1 MTEEM
6 RKVALSVALLLT
18 ASLLAA
24 SESEEV
30 FEKAFSM
37 EGVSRIGVEN
47 FNGRIEAIAWDKPYL
62 KVVANKKASG
72 SRAEDTLH
80 ETEIRVRKVNDEI
93 RIETVNPNRHRLFG
107 ILDFGIRN
115 ARVDY
120 KVFFPGASELRLET
134 CNGEVQASGT
144 AGALSCD
151 TVNGA
156 IELAEIAGPV
166 KATTVNGSLRI
177 GFRGPLK
184 NSRLE
189 TVNGSIEVAFDRKS
203 SVSYD
208 LSTVNGRIEGDF
220 QLASE
225 GTHGSKTARG
235 EYNGGNSSLKCETVN
250 GSIRLRANPETAA
263 SATKPN

>member
-6 RKVALSVALLLT
+6 RKVALSAALL
-18 ASLLAA
+18 AIAALLAA
-24 SESEEV
+24 SDTEEV
-30 FEKAFSM
+30 YEKAFSM

-47 FNGRIEAIAWDKPYL
+47 FNGRIEAVAWDKPYL
-62 KVVANKKASG
+62 KVLANKKAGG
-72 SRAEDTLH
+72 SRADETLH

-107 ILDFGIRN
+107 FLDFGIRN

-120 KVFFPGASELRLET
+120 KVFFPGSAELRLET
-134 CNGEVQASGT
+134 CNGEVQASGS
-144 AGALSCD
+144 ASPISCD

-156 IELAEIAGPV
+156 IDLAEIAGPV
-166 KATTVNGSLRI
+166 KANTVNGSLRI
-177 GFRGPLK
+177 SFRGPLK

-203 SVSYD
+203 SVAYD

-225 GTHGSKTARG
+225 GSHGSKTARG
-235 EYNGGNSSLKCETVN
+235 EYNGGSSSLKCETVN
-250 GSIRLRANPETAA
+250 GSIRLRTNPETAA
-263 SATKPN
+263 AKPN

>member
-1 MTEEM
+1 MSEEM

-18 ASLLAA
+18 AALLTAGD
-24 SESEEV
+24 SEEV

-37 EGVSRIGVEN
+37 EGVLRVGVEN
-47 FNGRIEAIAWDKPYL
+47 FNGRVEALAWDKPYL
-62 KVVANKKASG
+62 KVQATKKASG
-72 SRAEDTLH
+72 SRAEETLH
-80 ETEIRVRKVNDEI
+80 ETEVRVRKIGNEI

-107 ILDFGIRN
+107 FLDFGIRN

-120 KVFFPGASELRLET
+120 KVLFPAGAELRLET

-144 AGALSCD
+144 TSPLSCD

-177 GFRGPLK
+177 GFRGPLQ

-203 SVSYD
+203 SVAYD

-220 QLASE
+220 ELASA
-225 GTHGSKTARG
+225 GKHGAKTARG
-235 EYNGGNSSLKCETVN
+235 EYNGGSSSLKCETVN

-263 SATKPN
+263 ARPN

>member
-1 MTEEM
+1 M
-6 RKVALSVALLLT
+6 RRLALSVGIALVAGILV
-18 ASLLAA
+18 AG
-24 SESEEV
+24 ESEEV

-37 EGVSRIGVEN
+37 EGVSRVSVEN
-47 FNGRIEAIAWDKPYL
+47 FNGRVEATTWDRPYL
-62 KVVANKKASG
+62 KVQALKKATG
-72 SRAEDTLH
+72 GRAAETLK
-80 ETEIRVRKVNDEI
+80 ETEIRVRKLGDEI
-93 RIETVNPNRHRLFG
+93 RLETVNPNRHRLFG
-107 ILDFGIRN
+107 ILDFGSGN

-120 KVFFPGASELRLET
+120 KIFLPTSAELRLET

-144 AGALSCD
+144 AAPLSCD

-156 IELAEIAGPV
+156 IELNDIGGPI

-177 GFRGPLK
+177 RFNGPLK

-203 SVSYD
+203 SVAYD

-220 QLASE
+220 ELAVD
-225 GTHGSKTARG
+225 GKHGPKEARG
-235 EYNGGNSSLKCETVN
+235 QYNGGGASLKCETVN

-263 SATKPN
+263 VKPN